1 MLEAVFCFIGNV
13 LPYETECSAG
23 KKYPL
28 TGPESAPL
36 LLEKRKKENKIM
48 KKKVL
53 AVILGAAMAVSLA
66 ACGSSGADSSSS
78 GSRETSYTIGISQ
91 FAEHGSLDNCR
102 EGFIQ
107 GLAEEGI
114 VAGENLTIEEGNAA
128 SDAGT
133 ARQISDGFVS
143 DSVDLVCAIATP
155 SAEAAYVSA
164 MNTDIPVVYTAVT
177 DPLAAKLADEDGTPV
192 GNVTGTSDELPIKEQ
207 LEMIRAI
214 LPDAEKIGIMY
225 TTSEVN
231 SVSALE
237 TYKELAGDYGFTIVE
252 SGVTQTADISL
263 AADNLLSEVDCLTNL
278 TDNTVVNSLATILD
292 KANEQNIPVF
302 GSEIEQVRKGCL
314 AAEGLDYIELGKQ
327 TGRMAAKI
335 LKGEAEASE
344 MNFETISEPG
354 FYVNLAVAE
363 QFGITIDEE
372 LLSTAVESF
381 DSIGE

>member
-1 MLEAVFCFIGNV
+1 MRRFFCFIGNV

-114 VAGENLTIEEGNAA
+114 VEGENLTIEEGNAA